1 VEVSIDQ
8 AVYDK
13 TLEELLAAGTDRRI
27 AEGKAKRAG
36 MVAAKRAAG
45 EG

>member
-1 VEVSIDQ
+1 MDQEVFD
-8 AVYDK
+8 A
-13 TLEELLAAGTDRRI
+13 TLAELLAAGTDRRI

-36 MVAAKRAAG
+36 MIAAKKKAAG